1 MPLDEQQLDQMI
13 EWKNALLDFTTVSH
27 LAEDL
32 IHDGRVLNIDPV
44 MIWQYLLPA
53 TVFGW

>member
-1 MPLDEQQLDQMI
+1 MPLDEQQLDQLI
-13 EWKNALLDFTTVSH
+13 EWKNALLDFTTVLPH

-32 IHDGRVLNIDPV
+32 IHDGLNIDPV
-44 MIWQYLLPA
+44 MIWQYAPA